1 MAFPY
6 IRKAINQSLIVE
18 PLFIVYLVYCLC
30 IHAGVYFLPFYP
42 NLAVFAVLLVILFY
56 HFVWLL
62 VRHNKIKA
70 EWEFLTMKWKGMPAK
85 RLDKGIKSMY
95 LPFWCYGIAFLAFGS
110 YWREYLADE
119 IIRDLEQF
127 EDFSMIISIFYVLF
141 MMNSLLSMMDLVSL
155 RNALDDWEDEQRGA

>member
-42 NLAVFAVLLVILFY
+42 NIAVFAVLLVILFY

-70 EWEFLTMKWKGMPAK
+70 EWEFLTIKWKGMPAK

-110 YWREYLADE
+110 YWREYLAHD
-119 IIRDLEQF
+119 ILKDLE
-127 EDFSMIISIFYVLF
+127 EIDFSMILSIFYVLF